1 MFRKGLLLIIRKYYT
16 VRIYSNRYM
25 LCVYVDWLLVGS
37 ITNLPTASIWVVAL
51 HRLFLYSDPP
61 SLCHLPCDWL
71 SLFSSQTFPLSIPQ
85 HSENHSFFIST
96 PLWRWSDSVA
106 KCMHIKLGAGE
117 LPRRN
122 HTILLDYLQSLT
134 YYHILWTTT
143 AFYYFLYIVMCFNAA
158 ISSAV

>member
-106 KCMHIKLGAGE
+106 KCMHIKFR
-117 LPRRN
+117 PRGITQKKPYNTFR
-122 HTILLDYLQSLT
+122 LLAVS
-134 YYHILWTTT
+134 HILS
-143 AFYYFLYIVMCFNAA
+143 YIMDHNCFLLLSLHRDVF
-158 ISSAV
+158 